1 MTRTLVV
8 ALLTL
13 GDPGRLTGGYLYH
26 RRMAEAAP
34 WYDARIDFVS
44 FPERPFPLAARDVAV
59 PGAPVGALRYGRR
72 AAGLC
77 GGNWVA
83 RKVLH
88 SLLDAFA
95 RLPAEAAT

>member
-34 WYDARIDFVS
+34 RYDARIDFVS
-44 FPERPFPLAARDVAV
+44 FPERRFPLAARDAPAV
-59 PGAPVGALRYGRR
+59 LRR
-72 AAGLC
+72 ARALAAPALAL
-77 GGNWVA
+77 A
-83 RKVLH
+83 RHAAAILGPW
-88 SLLDAFA
+88 LTA
-95 RLPAEAAT
+95 RPVTPLAAVVP